1 MKKVAAN
8 ILKRNFKSTFT
19 SIPIDQE
26 TIWRKLLVDSKPY
39 SNKLKKLLIVN
50 TPDCLD
56 DNQIQYQHKID
67 EYNIKKMMDEQYIK
81 TVPKLTFGE
90 HEEVKSYILLEFDD
104 FTPSQNPEYRNC
116 VISFTIVSQL
126 DYWQLDNYYLRPWAI
141 AGYIDGIL
149 DQTELSGIGKLEFM
163 GASQVVLSEYLG
175 GVILRYMAVNSDA
188 NDAEKIDNSLPSID
202 QL

>member
-8 ILKRNFKSTFT
+8 ILKKNFKSTFT

-175 GVILRYMAVNSDA
+175 GVILRYMTVNSDA